1 DVNQNE
7 TDSDT
12 ADTTLQT
19 NINTLTSTVNTNA
32 TTAANATAL
41 KEDAANKSTD
51 VTTDGASDVKFPTV
65 KSVKTYV
72 DTEITAT
79 SGTSATA
86 LAALQADVDQ
96 NEADSDTA
104 ETTLQTNLALK
115 ANIASPTFTGT
126 PLAPTAA
133 AGTNTTQLA
142 TTAFV
147 SEAFDTVI
155 SDGVAAQTLTIG
167 DFVGGGVV
175 FWVDPVDNSK
185 GLVSSI
191 EDQSNDIQWYNGSSL
206 TTGATGTAVETG
218 ASNTDAIIAI
228 QGATET
234 NYAAGIARAYNGG
247 GFTDWFLPSKDE
259 LKQMS
264 LNRNT
269 INNSATT
276 NGGVSFGGGSSS
288 YWSSTETGSSAWA
301 LFFGNAH
308 QQPFSKST
316 TRRVRAVRA
325 VGFPA
330 ISSLTTITEEQAAQ
344 NAAIALKEDAANKST
359 DVITDG
365 ASDVKFPTV
374 KSVKTYVDAEI
385 TATSGNSSTALAAL
399 QADVNQNETDSDTA
413 EATLQ
418 TNLNTLTSTVNTNAT
433 NTTTALNLKANI
445 ASPTFTGAPLAPTAA
460 AGTSTTQLAT
470 TAFVTNAV
478 STSGNDFVKLTTNQT
493 IAGNKSF
500 SSDGRF
506 NELTIGRGSGNNA
519 TNTVV
524 GRLAL
529 ANNTSGS
536 ENVAIG
542 REALHRNTTGNAN
555 TVVGLGA
562 VYYATSSS
570 AITAF
575 GKSALHA
582 EQGSGNTAIGHEAAA
597 RGAVSATL
605 TNSTFLGRNATASNG
620 TIDNATAIGSG
631 ATVNASNTI
640 QLGNTNITNVKTSG
654 TLTANG
660 FVKSGGTATQFL
672 MADGSVSTGAA
683 AVREV
688 ADEFTATTSQT
699 SFTLTQTPSTNS
711 KVKMYVNGIRISN
724 SAYSWSGT
732 TLTYNAANNGNYTL
746 SASDRI
752 QFDYYY

>member
-1 DVNQNE
+1 
-7 TDSDT
+7 
-12 ADTTLQT
+12 
-19 NINTLTSTVNTNA
+19 
-32 TTAANATAL
+32 
-41 KEDAANKSTD
+41 
-51 VTTDGASDVKFPTV
+51 
-65 KSVKTYV
+65 
-72 DTEITAT
+72 
-79 SGTSATA
+79 
-86 LAALQADVDQ
+86 
-96 NEADSDTA
+96 
-104 ETTLQTNLALK
+104 
-115 ANIASPTFTGT
+115 
-126 PLAPTAA
+126 
-133 AGTNTTQLA
+133 
-142 TTAFV
+142 
-147 SEAFDTVI
+147 
-155 SDGVAAQTLTIG
+155 
-167 DFVGGGVV
+167 
-175 FWVDPVDNSK
+175 
-185 GLVSSI
+185 
-191 EDQSNDIQWYNGSSL
+191 
-206 TTGATGTAVETG
+206 
-218 ASNTDAIIAI
+218 
-228 QGATET
+228 
-234 NYAAGIARAYNGG
+234 
-247 GFTDWFLPSKDE
+247 
-259 LKQMS
+259 
-264 LNRNT
+264 
-269 INNSATT
+269 
-276 NGGVSFGGGSSS
+276 
-288 YWSSTETGSSAWA
+288 
-301 LFFGNAH
+301 
-308 QQPFSKST
+308 
-316 TRRVRAVRA
+316 
-325 VGFPA
+325 
-330 ISSLTTITEEQAAQ
+330 
-344 NAAIALKEDAANKST
+344 
-359 DVITDG
+359 
-365 ASDVKFPTV
+365 
-374 KSVKTYVDAEI
+374 
-385 TATSGNSSTALAAL
+385 
-399 QADVNQNETDSDTA
+399 
-413 EATLQ
+413 Q
-418 TNLNTLTSTVNTNAT
+418 TNLNTLTSTVNTYAT

-620 TIDNATAIGSG
+620 TIDNATAIGYG